1 MDNDDDIWNSNDID
15 SIDRKINQSA
25 NDDLDGVQSA
35 LNNVELFAPEDMVT
49 KAKEMIED
57 CTKAE
62 LKKVLQLLI
71 NLSRKSFQEE

>member
-1 MDNDDDIWNSNDID
+1 MDNTDVWNSNDID

-25 NDDLDGVQSA
+25 IDDLNGVQSS
-35 LNNVELFAPEDMVT
+35 LNNLELFAPEDMVA

-57 CTKAE
+57 CSKDE

-71 NLSRKSFQEE
+71 NLSRKTFEKE